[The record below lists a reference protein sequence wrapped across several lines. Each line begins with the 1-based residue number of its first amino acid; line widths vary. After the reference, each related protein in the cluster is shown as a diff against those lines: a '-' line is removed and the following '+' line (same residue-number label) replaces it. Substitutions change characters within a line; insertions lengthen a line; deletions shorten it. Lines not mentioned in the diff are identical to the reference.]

1 MKVRDLWIAVQTES
15 KTGKVLIEENTVKE
29 KEMVSGIFL
38 VTFKSWCDPGDMVKS
53 W

>member
-1 MKVRDLWIAVQTES
+1 MFQAES
-15 KTGKVLIEENTVKE
+15 KTRKALIEENMTKE

-38 VTFKSWCDPGDMVKS
+38 VTFKSWCDPGDMVKG